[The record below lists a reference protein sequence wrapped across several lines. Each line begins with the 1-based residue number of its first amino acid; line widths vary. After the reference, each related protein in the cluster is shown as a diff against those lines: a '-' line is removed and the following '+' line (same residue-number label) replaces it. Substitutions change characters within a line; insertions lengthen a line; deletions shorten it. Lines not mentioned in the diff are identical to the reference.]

1 MISLTL
7 INFAATSFLNQAPG
21 PGVLFLLLIFPVLK
35 QNKPAPTTNLNS
47 NNYSEI
53 IATAEELRKDKQ
65 VNQAEQTYWQA
76 IKAGEASSDWQ
87 TKGPQS
93 KPYKKL
99 AKLYYHTE
107 RDEQALEVIDRYLKL
122 AQKFD
127 INTETMEEL
136 KQRLAQ
142 GDFRRLVNKYS

>member
-1 MISLTL
+1 MTL

-21 PGVLFLLLIFPVLK
+21 PGILFILLIFPVLK
-35 QNKPAPTTNLNS
+35 QGRTAASTSHLTSK
-47 NNYSEI
+47 NYSEI
-53 IATAEELRKDKQ
+53 ITTAEELRKNKQ
-65 VNQAEQTYWQA
+65 VTQAEQAYWQA

-87 TKGPQS
+87 TNGPQG

-122 AQKFD
+122 ARKFD
-127 INTETMEEL
+127 MNTETIEQL

-142 GDFRRLVNKYS
+142 GDFRRLINKYS